1 MLLCLSPSFIIYPHL
16 PRSPPATNHTP
27 VNPHPGLAS
36 GVLTSVYADVFPCVP
51 LSPNTVPSVGFP
63 GRASVSPS
71 LVTCSCPPV
80 DGFTPLMLAS
90 FCGGTLEPMP
100 TEEDEAEDTSA
111 SIISDLICQGAQLG
125 ARTDRTG
132 ETALHLAAR
141 YARADAA
148 KRLLDAGADTNAQ
161 DHSGRTPLHTAV
173 TADAQGVFQVRWAF
187 PFGLQSWDK
196 HQIDLGSCPGSC
208 LSEFIFLIYKM
219 GYILEYSF

>member
-1 MLLCLSPSFIIYPHL
+1 MQEVPSGKPGEVHAQWSAPCPRISHLSVTPGKGTWLCLCDRFL
-16 PRSPPATNHTP
+16 LVPA
-27 VNPHPGLAS
+27 
-36 GVLTSVYADVFPCVP
+36 
-51 LSPNTVPSVGFP
+51 
-63 GRASVSPS
+63 
-71 LVTCSCPPV
+71 

-90 FCGGTLEPMP
+90 FCGGALESVPA
-100 TEEDEAEDTSA
+100 EEEEAEDTSA

-173 TADAQGVFQVRWAF
+173 TADAQGVFQVRGALRSGW
-187 PFGLQSWDK
+187 SWRC
-196 HQIDLGSCPGSC
+196 QVCPVGS
-208 LSEFIFLIYKM
+208 LR
-219 GYILEYSF
+219 SF

>member
-1 MLLCLSPSFIIYPHL
+1 MQCPQSYSPERPCAHL
-16 PRSPPATNHTP
+16 PCDTLLVPA
-27 VNPHPGLAS
+27 
-36 GVLTSVYADVFPCVP
+36 
-51 LSPNTVPSVGFP
+51 
-63 GRASVSPS
+63 
-71 LVTCSCPPV
+71 

-90 FCGGTLEPMP
+90 FCGGALEAIPAD
-100 TEEDEAEDTSA
+100 EDEAEDTSA

-173 TADAQGVFQVRWAF
+173 TADAQGVFQVRWARL
-187 PFGLQSWDK
+187 FGLQSWDR
-196 HQIDLGSCPGSC
+196 HQTDLGSSPGSAFQ
-208 LSEFIFLIYKM
+208 SSSFSFVGWGYMGVQFLARSYSLNLISSM
-219 GYILEYSF
+219 GCIGWGPQRA

>member
-1 MLLCLSPSFIIYPHL
+1 MYACDTLLV
-16 PRSPPATNHTP
+16 PA
-27 VNPHPGLAS
+27 
-36 GVLTSVYADVFPCVP
+36 
-51 LSPNTVPSVGFP
+51 
-63 GRASVSPS
+63 
-71 LVTCSCPPV
+71 

-90 FCGGTLEPMP
+90 FCGGALEPMP
-100 TEEDEAEDTSA
+100 AEEDEADDTSA

-173 TADAQGVFQVRWAF
+173 TADAQGVFQVRQARLF
-187 PFGLQSWDK
+187 RLQSYWVGDQT
-196 HQIDLGSCPGSC
+196 HLDLSPGLSCNP
-208 LSEFIFLIYKM
+208 FVIWK
-219 GYILEYSF
+219 